1 MADELLASY
10 QHVINE
16 LRLITSSGGA
26 YEITVNGKL
35 IFSKKNI
42 QMRHAEPGE
51 VFKLFA
57 DIVGPDVLRYPET
70 K

>member
-1 MADELLASY
+1 M
-10 QHVINE
+10 
-16 LRLITSSGGA
+16 ITSSGGA

-57 DIVGPDVLRYPET
+57 DIVGPDVPRYPEA